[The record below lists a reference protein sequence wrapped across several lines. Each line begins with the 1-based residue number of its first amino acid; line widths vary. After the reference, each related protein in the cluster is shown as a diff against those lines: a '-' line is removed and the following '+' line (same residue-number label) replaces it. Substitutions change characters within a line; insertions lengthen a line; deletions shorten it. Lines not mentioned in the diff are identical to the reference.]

1 MEYRRGGS
9 LFSLAFRKREDGA
22 ELYRVLS
29 GSGIRPEKLRISTAG
44 DELWLEAE
52 GRPTLVAGHYMNL
65 CGEEPGLP
73 LSWMFR
79 FGRGVP
85 GRRAGRA
92 AGGRG
97 VPGGCGV
104 SGGRGGPGACGVSG
118 GRGGPGACGNLDA
131 CEVPGVCGE
140 AGEEDVCCAV
150 LYSGNTGE
158 PDRVEL
164 TGAGFF
170 KEVAAY
176 NVGRGCGLK
185 LTAGCRRLGEYA
197 AFVDQV
203 KAGIGLGLGPEKAV
217 SLAAARGRKDHILE
231 DLLEEKGREVRDL
244 ILMEYEAET
253 SLVREKKLSY
263 AAGMTAGML
272 RGEANGMAGLLA
284 EILRGFGPLPPW
296 LEETVAA
303 ETCCGTLKKWG
314 LAASR
319 SVSLEE
325 FLIRSGLE
333 KRRPE

>member
-79 FGRGVP
+79 FGRGGP

-97 VPGGCGV
+97 S
-104 SGGRGGPGACGVSG
+104 SGGRGVPGTCGSSDAY
-118 GRGGPGACGNLDA
+118 GAAGA

-140 AGEEDVCCAV
+140 AGEEDVRCAV

-314 LAASR
+314 LAASC